1 MTSVLIKN
9 LKRFRLARSMT
20 QEQAAAQLG
29 VSVQSISRWECGT
42 TLPDVTLLPAIA
54 RLYCI
59 AIDDLYKDTSP
70 AYDNYAQRLAAIF
83 EATHSPE
90 DYLRAD
96 MEFRRLL
103 NHDDCTPEDLRLYGI
118 LHQNMMQL
126 CADQAQAMFDR
137 VISAG
142 PARDPDAYWRTRR
155 QQLSLMSQL
164 GRADE
169 ALARQQ
175 ARLADHD
182 DDVNEWICLI
192 AALEHAGQWQA
203 AAARADE
210 ALVRFPHS
218 ALLHMLC
225 GDLKEK
231 LASYSEAFQHWNQ
244 ALLLDPD
251 CLDALY
257 AIGLCHEKLGHI
269 PEALAAWT
277 RLADT
282 LRSRGYAAEQALP
295 LEHIRLCREKSAQ

>member
-9 LKRFRLARSMT
+9 LKRFRLARAMT
-20 QEQAAAQLG
+20 QEQAAVQLG

-59 AIDDLYKDTSP
+59 TIDDLYKDAPP

-103 NHDDCTPEDLRLYGI
+103 DHGDCTPEDLRLYGI
-118 LHQNMMQL
+118 LHQNMMQQ

-142 PARDPDAYWRTRR
+142 PTKDPDAYWRTRR

-164 GRADE
+164 GRGDE

-175 ARLADHD
+175 ARLADHN

-192 AALEHAGQWQA
+192 AVLDYAGA
-203 AAARADE
+203 MARSRNAHRGSPRPLSHLR
-210 ALVRFPHS
+210 AYAHVVRQFEGELPVMPRPFS
-218 ALLHMLC
+218 
-225 GDLKEK
+225 
-231 LASYSEAFQHWNQ
+231 
-244 ALLLDPD
+244 
-251 CLDALY
+251 
-257 AIGLCHEKLGHI
+257 IGTKRCC
-269 PEALAAWT
+269 WT
-277 RLADT
+277 RIAWMRSMPSACVMKNSTRSPKPSPPGLAWQIPCAD
-282 LRSRGYAAEQALP
+282 AAMQPSKQCHWSISGCAG
-295 LEHIRLCREKSAQ
+295 KS